1 MPLNENARQ
10 LIRKNLEQCQSGD
23 KRRPPAVVIGTLT
36 ETQLNTINARRV
48 EDDLPPMVAEVV
60 FVGSH
65 VYEQRAI
72 KQDYLIEDIL
82 DQIES
87 AMSSESI
94 VIDTVYMT
102 AMENPAA
109 RTDRHGKLVN
119 DRAVFECT
127 KRLPRLELFSVVPKG
142 DGKAKDK

>member
-1 MPLNENARQ
+1 MPLFANALQ
-10 LIRKNLEQCQSGD
+10 LIRENLERCQAGD
-23 KRRPPAVVIGTLT
+23 KRRPPVVVIGTLT
-36 ETQLNTINARRV
+36 ETQLNIVNAKRV
-48 EDDLPPMVAEVV
+48 EDDLPLMAPEVV

-65 VYEQRAI
+65 VYEQRAV

-94 VIDTVYMT
+94 VIDTPYMT
-102 AMENPAA
+102 AMENPVG
-109 RTDRHGKLVN
+109 RVDRAGKLVN
-119 DRAVFECT
+119 DRAIFECT
-127 KRLPRLELFSVVPKG
+127 KRLPRPELFSVVPKG